1 MQDDIGQVS
10 IAGMSVRVTHCFDA
24 THSNCANYP
33 ADATE
38 AVRSGS
44 AQQYSATA
52 EPDGLRLNL
61 PVLSDLSASAH
72 ETAALSRTSSPRTT
86 LQRSGSR
93 GETSRVRAPC
103 RIFFASFPIHVQEEQ
118 AEDVI
123 ELEDM
128 ATDDLQSLLLS
139 ELTRDYTK
147 LESTQI
153 NEGNIL
159 RSGDRLILSA
169 KLENLQHLRHTK
181 GKGLSIGDSVINGL
195 HDVESEFVELVVSHR
210 CPHIGKPINSR
221 CHASVCSL
229 ASSNATSSQGHS
241 AGL

>member
-1 MQDDIGQVS
+1 
-10 IAGMSVRVTHCFDA
+10 
-24 THSNCANYP
+24 
-33 ADATE
+33 
-38 AVRSGS
+38 
-44 AQQYSATA
+44 
-52 EPDGLRLNL
+52 
-61 PVLSDLSASAH
+61 
-72 ETAALSRTSSPRTT
+72 
-86 LQRSGSR
+86 
-93 GETSRVRAPC
+93 VRAHC
-103 RIFFASFPIHVQEEQ
+103 RIFFASFSIHVQEEQ

-221 CHASVCSL
+221 CDASVWSL

-241 AGL
+241 TGLQLRWNCRRETPRYWLA